1 MWVKAL
7 GAVIGEHGIRVN
19 AVEPGWIKTNMSAPM
34 FDAAPEVSKYYLD
47 RIALHRPG
55 EAEEMAGAITFLLSD
70 DASYVT
76 SATLLVD
83 AGFIVNAEL

>member
-1 MWVKAL
+1 
-7 GAVIGEHGIRVN
+7 
-19 AVEPGWIKTNMSAPM
+19 M
-34 FDAAPEVSKYYLD
+34 FEMPEIMKYYLD
-47 RIALHRPG
+47 RIALHRIADPK
-55 EAEEMAGAITFLLSD
+55 ELAATIAFLLSD

>member
-1 MWVKAL
+1 
-7 GAVIGEHGIRVN
+7 
-19 AVEPGWIKTNMSAPM
+19 MSAGSLS
-34 FDAAPEVSKYYLD
+34 APDVMKYYRE
-47 RIALHRPG
+47 RIALGRI
-55 EAEEMAGAITFLLSD
+55 GAPSEIAASIAYLLSD

>member
-1 MWVKAL
+1 ML
-7 GAVIGEHGIRVN
+7 GNNGIRVN
-19 AVEPGWIKTNMSAPM
+19 VVEPGAVRTNMSAPLLE
-34 FDAAPEVSKYYLD
+34 APDIMKYYTD
-47 RIALHRPG
+47 RIALHRL
-55 EAEEMAGAITFLLSD
+55 AEPSELAATVAFLLSD

>member
-1 MWVKAL
+1 MLDQPDV
-7 GAVIGEHGIRVN
+7 
-19 AVEPGWIKTNMSAPM
+19 M
-34 FDAAPEVSKYYLD
+34 KYYNSGS
-47 RIALHRPG
+47 RSGGSQA
-55 EAEEMAGAITFLLSD
+55 AELRSQPSPFMLSN

>member
-1 MWVKAL
+1 MDDPA
-7 GAVIGEHGIRVN
+7 AMRYYTERV
-19 AVEPGWIKTNMSAPM
+19 
-34 FDAAPEVSKYYLD
+34 
-47 RIALHRPG
+47 ALHRG
-55 EAEEMAGAITFLLSD
+55 AEPEEVAATIAFLLSD